1 MQLHSQKHTLQA
13 LQAFR
18 EIFKLNVRAKRE
30 LSLETVYLTYWHAM
44 MMMITTRVIMTLYTA
59 ASYVMIFHIVENNES
74 VGRERTDTSTLM
86 RMRVWAIIFE
96 SHSCI
101 ICVISRVKLLRLYYG
116 LLIIF
121 SLLLG
126 CEWVWMINKQWRFC
140 SKNVISTSLHSRS
153 QFLAFFFI
161 HFSRLSSHLP
171 QKYFFFSRINLCA

>member
-1 MQLHSQKHTLQA
+1 
-13 LQAFR
+13 
-18 EIFKLNVRAKRE
+18 
-30 LSLETVYLTYWHAM
+30 
-44 MMMITTRVIMTLYTA
+44 MTLYTA

-126 CEWVWMINKQWRFC
+126 CE
-140 SKNVISTSLHSRS
+140 
-153 QFLAFFFI
+153 
-161 HFSRLSSHLP
+161 
-171 QKYFFFSRINLCA
+171 